1 MQDRATIVQTM
12 KKLIVTTLG
21 LSIQPEDI
29 PDDEAL
35 FGGGI
40 GANSTASLEIIFAI
54 EETFGIEV
62 TDDEL
67 RVELFDSVRTLADY
81 VDQKLAAQP
90 KPSPVSI
97 S

>member
-35 FGGGI
+35 FGGI